1 MVKSRFGG
9 RWRAA
14 ISNRSKPSLV
24 RGELHLDIQPRAR
37 HAGSQLWRRRGEA
50 EAHLVCLVRMVR
62 ADYRSARR
70 VGGAERDRRRGGRR
84 HDEGPAD
91 QKVLVQTHVSCLL
104 LWMVLSS
111 HKDTA
116 WAPIFPVA
124 ANISISVAGRRSPRA
139 ARARVRGSGGMSR
152 AERSP
157 RECERSAS
165 VPNSSR
171 ARCGSLGVRHRTG
184 ARGRALRV
192 TVVRPVPMRRR
203 QHDEAGPRELAEL
216 AALADG
222 SLAPERRAAL
232 EARVAASP
240 ELADRLAEQQRAVAL
255 ARGAAAGVEAPAAL
269 RARIALHGGRSPTTP
284 RRLVAVGS
292 ALPSCWPSPI
302 GLARAPAR
310 ARPPSASTPPSHP
323 PSSCPAPAA
332 RRRSPR
338 QPRAG
343 GSSSTPRGCRAARA
357 RSSTRRG
364 CAIPPA
370 CSCRSGRSTRAGRSR
385 CGRACRRRSIRA

>member
-1 MVKSRFGG
+1 MRVAVGIGAEVADVLRCAERGPGLLEQEDGEVAVRRQVASGDLEPVE
-9 RWRAA
+9 A
-14 ISNRSKPSLV
+14 SLV
-24 RGELHLDIQPRAR
+24 RRELHLDIQPRAR

-165 VPNSSR
+165 VPELVSR
-171 ARCGSLGVRHRTG
+171 ALRLTRRATPTG

-192 TVVRPVPMRRR
+192 TVRSAMPMRRR
-203 QHDEAGPRELAEL
+203 EHDEAGPRELAEL

-222 SLAPERRAAL
+222 SLTPERRAAL
-232 EARVAASP
+232 EARVAASS
-240 ELADRLAEQQRAVAL
+240 ELAQRLAEQQRAVTL

-269 RARIALHGGRSPTTP
+269 RERIALHGGRRRSTQ

-292 ALPSCWPSPI
+292 AAAVV
-302 GLARAPAR
+302 LAVAVGARRAP
-310 ARPPSASTPPSHP
+310 
-323 PSSCPAPAA
+323 
-332 RRRSPR
+332 
-338 QPRAG
+338 
-343 GSSSTPRGCRAARA
+343 RGH
-357 RSSTRRG
+357 
-364 CAIPPA
+364 
-370 CSCRSGRSTRAGRSR
+370 
-385 CGRACRRRSIRA
+385 